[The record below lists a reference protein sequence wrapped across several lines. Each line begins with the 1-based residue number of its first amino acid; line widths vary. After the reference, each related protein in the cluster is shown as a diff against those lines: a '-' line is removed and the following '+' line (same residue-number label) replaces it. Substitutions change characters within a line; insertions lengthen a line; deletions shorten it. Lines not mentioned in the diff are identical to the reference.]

1 MSFISSLIEIFETDL
16 KKLKEEISLYESDT
30 ELWSIKKETKNSG
43 GNLCLHICGNLQHF
57 IGATLGNT
65 DYKRDRDAEFALKD
79 ISANELLVNVD
90 TTIEVIKTVLS
101 PLTQEDLDK
110 DFPDDAFGKKSTAS
124 ILTLLATHMN
134 YHLGQINY
142 HRRINTGR

>member
-1 MSFISSLIEIFETDL
+1 M
-16 KKLKEEISLYESDT
+16 
-30 ELWSIKKETKNSG
+30 
-43 GNLCLHICGNLQHF
+43 HICGNLQHF